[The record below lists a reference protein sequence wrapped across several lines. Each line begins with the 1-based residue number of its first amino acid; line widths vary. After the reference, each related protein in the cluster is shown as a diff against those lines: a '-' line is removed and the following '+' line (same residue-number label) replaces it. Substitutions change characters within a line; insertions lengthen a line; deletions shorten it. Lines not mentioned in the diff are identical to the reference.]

1 MWAKRRGVRGK
12 DWETKERAK
21 RSGPANSSVR
31 TSRSGPANSSVR
43 TSSLVLVDDVSD
55 VTDPGTV
62 FRFRNRIVAFF
73 L

>member
-21 RSGPANSSVR
+21 
-31 TSRSGPANSSVR
+31 RSGPANSSVR